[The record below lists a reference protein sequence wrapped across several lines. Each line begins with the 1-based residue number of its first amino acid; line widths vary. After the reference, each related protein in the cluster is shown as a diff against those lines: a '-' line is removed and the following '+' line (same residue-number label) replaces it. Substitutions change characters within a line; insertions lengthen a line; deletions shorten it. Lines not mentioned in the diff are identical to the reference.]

1 MVPTEPRSPDRPRV
15 ILIVDD
21 EQDVRDLVREILRTA
36 NFTPLTARDGEEAL
50 ALIRELEGRIDLVLT
65 DVMMPLL
72 DGPTLARRL
81 AADWPALP
89 TLFMTGYPADT
100 LAALGFLPLDAPRI
114 EKPFRI
120 RDLVSR
126 VRASLGLP
134 PPADG
139 PAV

>member
-1 MVPTEPRSPDRPRV
+1 MGPSEPRSSDRTRV
-15 ILIVDD
+15 VLVVDD
-21 EQDVRDLVREILRTA
+21 EQDVRELIREILRSA

-50 ALIRELEGRIDLVLT
+50 AVIRQFEGRIDLVLT
-65 DVMMPLL
+65 DVMMPVL

-81 AADWPALP
+81 KTDWPALP

-100 LAALGFLPLDAPRI
+100 LAALGFLPLETPRI

-126 VRASLGLP
+126 VRLALGLP
-134 PPADG
+134 PAAPDA
-139 PAV
+139 